1 MNSNSRQDNPRIRWW
16 PATIILLL
24 DLGIAGWLWLFFGGI
39 RQEKVLLTLMAQVVT
54 LLLLTIWLLFGSRL
68 RWKIRLT
75 TFAGLAISL
84 TLFFFLFPF
93 KEFTGDLVPT
103 FGWRWAEK
111 SYQTETVDL
120 NSNSETDKTSYRT
133 RFQLPAISWT

>member
-24 DLGIAGWLWLFFGGI
+24 DIGIVGWLWVFFSGI
-39 RQEKVLLTLMAQVVT
+39 RQERMLGTLIAQVVT
-54 LLLLTIWLLFGSRL
+54 LLLLAIWLLFGSRL

-103 FGWRWAEK
+103 LGWR
-111 SYQTETVDL
+111 
-120 NSNSETDKTSYRT
+120 
-133 RFQLPAISWT
+133 